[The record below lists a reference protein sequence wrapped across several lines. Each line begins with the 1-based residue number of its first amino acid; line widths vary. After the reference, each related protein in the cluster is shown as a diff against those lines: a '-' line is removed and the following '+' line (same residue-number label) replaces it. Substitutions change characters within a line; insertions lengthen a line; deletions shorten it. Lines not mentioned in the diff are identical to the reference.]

1 MRKLFWLGVLVA
13 AFYGHSRFVF
23 SEPSVMSW
31 MNQQDQLA
39 LKGDDRMCDAYA
51 ADLQARMDMQGPRG
65 TTTFEGDKAQLC
77 QHMKDAQATLK
88 AMRASVSMNTELIEL
103 KRSGFPWLGATV
115 TVRQTST
122 VKAGRMPVITEVTD
136 ATIDIRRGWN
146 GREITRIE
154 SVSEVEAQP

>member
-23 SEPSVMSW
+23 SEPSVMGW
-31 MNQQDQLA
+31 LNQQDQLA
-39 LKGDDRMCDAYA
+39 LRGDDRMCDAYA
-51 ADLQARMDMQGPRG
+51 ADLQATMTMHTAQGKSTRSG
-65 TTTFEGDKAQLC
+65 NGAEIC
-77 QHMKDAQATLK
+77 QYMKDAQAALK
-88 AMRASVSMNTELIEL
+88 LMRASVSVNTELIEL
-103 KRSGFPWLGATV
+103 QRSGFPWLTATV

-122 VKAGRMPVITEVTD
+122 VKAARMPAITEVTES
-136 ATIDIRRGWN
+136 TMDIRRGWK